1 MKRTL
6 IGAVLLSLAGV
17 AGVFVYNAAARDRE
31 YRRLIAQGEAALA
44 ADQTYAAIEAFSGA
58 LALKGD
64 SMLAHLKRGETYRRR
79 GDLQSALR
87 DLRAAAR
94 FDPSATRPLEQLG
107 DVNDALERY
116 ARAAES
122 YEAFIRIDDSSPR
135 LYYKLA
141 LARYRDGKPAAAVPA
156 LREAVRLDE
165 KFAEAYYL
173 LGRCLREQRR
183 ADEAIAAL
191 RRAVAL
197 SPALAP
203 PREELVDLYRSVS
216 RTREAIE
223 QLEALAA
230 LDPARPQR
238 QVAVGLAYASA
249 GKIDLAV
256 LTLGRAAER
265 YPQQPDVYTA
275 LGRVW
280 LQAAEAR
287 SDRVALSK
295 AIEALQGI
303 ATRASA
309 SSDAMALYGRALF
322 LSGDIEGAELMLQQ
336 AVAKLPVD
344 PSSFL
349 HLAAAAERL
358 GDLALAREAVQKYVA
373 LEGEES
379 LTPARAV
386 QIGDL
391 SLRLGDP
398 VAAVEWFR
406 RAADLSPAETPVL
419 ARLADAQ
426 WKAGDL
432 EAARATLGRAI
443 GKDPRNPALLTLARR
458 IR

>member
-17 AGVFVYNAAARDRE
+17 AGVLVSNATARDRE
-31 YRRLIAQGEAALA
+31 YRRLIAQGDAALA
-44 ADQTYAAIEAFSGA
+44 ADQTFAAIEAFSGA
-58 LALKGD
+58 IALKGD
-64 SMLAHLKRGETYRRR
+64 SMLAHLRRGETYRRR

-94 FDPSATRPLEQLG
+94 LDPSATRPLEQLG

-116 ARAAES
+116 ARAADS
-122 YEAFIRIDDSSPR
+122 YEAFIRIDDSAPR

-141 LARYRDGKPAAAVPA
+141 LARYREGRLAAAIPP
-156 LREAVRLDE
+156 LREAVRLDDT
-165 KFAEAYYL
+165 FAEAYYL
-173 LGRCLREQRR
+173 LGRCLRQQRR
-183 ADEAIAAL
+183 ADEALAAL
-191 RRAVAL
+191 QRAVRL

-203 PREELVDLYRSVS
+203 PREELADLYRSLS

-238 QVAVGLAYASA
+238 QVAVGLAYAGS

-265 YPQQPDVYTA
+265 YPQQPDVYAA

-287 SDRVALSK
+287 GDRVALSK
-295 AIEALQGI
+295 AIEALQGV

-322 LSGDIEGAELMLQQ
+322 LAGDIEGSELMLQQ
-336 AVAKLPVD
+336 ATAKLPVD

-349 HLAAAAERL
+349 HLAAAAEKL
-358 GDLALAREAVQKYVA
+358 GDLALARDALQKYLA
-373 LEGEES
+373 LEGEEG
-379 LTPARAV
+379 LTEARAV

-391 SLRLGDP
+391 SLRLDDP
-398 VAAVEWFR
+398 ATAVMWFQ
-406 RAADLSPAETPVL
+406 RAADRSPGETPVL

-432 EAARATLGRAI
+432 DAARATLGRALE
-443 GKDPRNPALLTLARR
+443 KEPRSPALLSLARR